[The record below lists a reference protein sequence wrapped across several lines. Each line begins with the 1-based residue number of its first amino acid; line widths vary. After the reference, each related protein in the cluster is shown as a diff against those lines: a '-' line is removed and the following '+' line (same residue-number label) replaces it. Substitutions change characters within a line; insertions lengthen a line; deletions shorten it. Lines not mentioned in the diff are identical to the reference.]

1 MAIINR
7 VKAILDGEDYNEKRL
22 NEYVDM
28 VVDRLCL
35 RLGEETL
42 PRRWETVAALCVV
55 KLHRRYYY
63 EGISTENDGGISVN
77 FVDDILSEYQ
87 SEINAYKTTSKGV
100 RFL

>member
-7 VKAILDGEDYNEKRL
+7 VKALLDGEDYSEKRL

-42 PRRWETVAALCVV
+42 PRQWETIAAQCVF
-55 KLHRRYYY
+55 KLHRIYYY

-87 SEINAYKTTSKGV
+87 SDISSYKTNSKGV

>member
-7 VKAILDGEDYNEKRL
+7 VKALLDGEEYNEKRL
-22 NEYVDM
+22 NEYVDI

-42 PRRWETVAALCVV
+42 PRQWETIAAQCVI

-87 SEINAYKTTSKGV
+87 TDISSYKSSAKGV